1 MLRFLSRRLITIPL
15 VLLGLSLITFT
26 VSRLVPGDPVKL
38 AAGPQARP
46 EQIEKLTEE
55 FGLDQPLPV
64 QYLRYMGGLLQ
75 GNWGYSIG
83 NRREVGPDLITYF
96 SATFELT
103 IVSTIFGL
111 IVGIPLAVV
120 SARWRD
126 RWPDHLSRFISIGT
140 VSIPVFWIAIV
151 LQIIFAQNLHW
162 LPVSGRFDPR
172 ASYPTV
178 HTGLLLLD
186 TLINGNVPAFLTA
199 LRYMIIPAFC
209 QSLLVIALV
218 TRQLRGDMLD
228 IVRKDFVL
236 VARANGIPERVIWT
250 RYLMKNALIS
260 TVSMLGFL
268 IGFELGGSVLI
279 EYVLDW
285 PGIGQYALKAALLLD
300 FQPIMGA
307 TLFIGCIVVVV
318 NLITDLLYRAIDPR
332 IGFN

>member
-1 MLRFLSRRLITIPL
+1 MLRFLARRILIIPL

-46 EQIEKLTEE
+46 EQIIKLTEE
-55 FGLDQPLPV
+55 FGLDRSLPE
-64 QYLRYMGGLLQ
+64 QYLMYMGGLLQ

-96 SATFELT
+96 TATLELT
-103 IVSTIFGL
+103 IVSTL
-111 IVGIPLAVV
+111 IGIAVGIPLAIV

-126 RWPDHLSRFISIGT
+126 RWPDHFSRFISIGT

-151 LQIIFAQNLHW
+151 LQIIFAQNLRL

-172 ASYPTV
+172 APYPDV
-178 HTGLLLLD
+178 YTGLLLID
-186 TLINGNVPAFLTA
+186 TLIVGNLPGFLTA

-218 TRQLRGDMLD
+218 TRQLRGDLLD
-228 IVRKDFVL
+228 IVRKDFIL
-236 VARANGIPERVIWT
+236 VARANGIPERVIWL

-260 TVSMLGFL
+260 TVSMLGFV

-300 FQPIMGA
+300 FQPIMGS
-307 TLFIGCIVVVV
+307 TLFIGCIVVIV
-318 NLITDLLYRAIDPR
+318 NLVTDMLYRVVDPR
-332 IGFN
+332 ISMS